1 KKDIEKNAKLL
12 KNKQK
17 QAAAAKTSS
26 ATSTGSVLPT
36 PSNLADYS
44 APAIGSGGGSTPKE
58 KTGRGYDRQWNNL
71 YRADVE
77 KALLGAQDRETDI

>member
-1 KKDIEKNAKLL
+1 DMIAGYRRGMKLGGLVYIEKGPYAGQVVLKTAIEKNAKLL

-44 APAIGSGGGSTPKE
+44 APAIGSG
-58 KTGRGYDRQWNNL
+58 
-71 YRADVE
+71 
-77 KALLGAQDRETDI
+77 